1 MALDRIRIEGSK
13 RLSGEIPISGAKNAA
28 LPLLAATLLT
38 AKPCRLRNLPSVKD
52 VDTMA
57 EVLRVLGV
65 RVNFGDGVFE
75 AQAASL
81 TNDEAPYDYVR
92 KMRASVLLLGPLL
105 GRFGHARVSMPG
117 GCAIGVRPINLHLKA
132 FEALGAEVHLA
143 EGYVEAKAKRLRGVD
158 FLFDSVTV
166 TGTVNAMM
174 AAAFAE
180 GKTTLRNCARE
191 PEIAAVAD
199 ALRQMGVRVNGD
211 GSETIH
217 IEGRKELGGFDV
229 TMIPDRIETGTYL
242 VAGAITYGDL
252 FLRGARASDLPAV
265 LDKLRETGAEISYDS
280 SGIRV
285 RGRKPIQPTDIAT
298 APHPGF
304 PTDMQAQFVTLLS
317 LAKGVSVVT
326 ETIFENRFMHVAELT
341 RMGANLKIQGS
352 SVTIAGVEKL
362 TGASL
367 MATDLRASASLV
379 LAGLAAEGTTELLRI
394 YHLDRGYENMDHKL
408 RAVGANIQRVHETG
422 K

>member
-1 MALDRIRIEGSK
+1 
-13 RLSGEIPISGAKNAA
+13 
-28 LPLLAATLLT
+28 
-38 AKPCRLRNLPSVKD
+38 
-52 VDTMA
+52 MA